1 MVTNFDYEYAK
12 ALKQY
17 EDAKTLQDKVKALEL
32 MQSTAPSHKGAENLR
47 ADIAS
52 KLSKMKSKLDSQK
65 QLKGAGKSL
74 KFSKE
79 GASTIILIGLP
90 NSGKSTLLTK
100 LTNAMPKISEYEF
113 TTQVPE
119 LGVMDYLG
127 AKIQMVELP
136 AIVKNSHKGKA
147 RGKEILSLIRNGDLI
162 AIVFYGDLQVAKY
175 SIETILE
182 ELDKSGVIINKKK
195 PEINVKKMSQQ
206 GIEIVNEKNII
217 DGKNKLLELLN
228 KENISHVLIRVE
240 EKAYSYD
247 IVEAM
252 DITKTYKKVVGIW
265 LDGKDM
271 QYNGITVYAYN
282 EKLKERL
289 YNDLDLIIIYTRKPG
304 EKNLD
309 NVPVALKK
317 NSSIKD
323 LCNILHKDFINNF
336 KFAKVWGST
345 KYDGQQVSQDYIL
358 KDKDIVEIYAK

>member
-17 EDAKTLQDKVKALEL
+17 EDAKTLQDKIKALEL

-90 NSGKSTLLTK
+90 NSGKSTLLAK
-100 LTNAMPKISEYEF
+100 LTNANPKISEYEF

-127 AKIQMVELP
+127 AKIQVVELP
-136 AIVKNSHKGKA
+136 AIVKDSYKGKA

-162 AIVFYGDLQVAKY
+162 AIVFYGDKEVMQY
-175 SIETILE
+175 SLDLILD
-182 ELDKSGVIINKKK
+182 ELKKSGIIINKKK
-195 PEINVKKMSQQ
+195 PELNVKKMSQQ
-206 GIEIVNEKNII
+206 GIEIVNEKNIL
-217 DGKNKLLELLN
+217 DGKDKLLELLN

-240 EKAYSYD
+240 EKSYSHD

-252 DITKTYKKVVGIW
+252 DITKSYKKVIGIW
-265 LDGKDM
+265 VDGKDT
-271 QYNGITVYAYN
+271 QYKGINIYAYDN
-282 EKLKERL
+282 KLKEKL
-289 YNDLDLIIIYTRKPG
+289 YKDLELIIVYTRKPG

-317 NSSIKD
+317 KSNIKD

-336 KFAKVWGST
+336 KYAKVWGST